1 MDAGVIEDYTKS
13 DEDEPNQ
20 NENKSDFRKKLEK
33 IEKELQASL
42 MRRPYFKK
50 NIKINQE
57 KN

>member
-20 NENKSDFRKKLEK
+20 KENKSDFRKKLEK

-57 KN
+57 KK

>member
-57 KN
+57 KK

>member
-13 DEDEPNQ
+13 DEDEPDQ

-57 KN
+57 KK

>member
-50 NIKINQE
+50 NIKIN
-57 KN
+57 